1 MAIPVPHVL
10 YVLMI
15 VLPPLTLLIAFPLL
29 LGWVKPNPW
38 YGVRTRKTRSSP
50 EIWYRANRMGG
61 ICLAVATM
69 IALLL
74 WAVLWPLDIG
84 NALRVGL
91 DLLILA
97 ACDLLACA
105 VMLARVAKM

>member
-1 MAIPVPHVL
+1 
-10 YVLMI
+10 MI
-15 VLPPLTLLIAFPLL
+15 VLPPVTLLLSIPLV

-50 EIWYRANRMGG
+50 EIWYRANRIGG
-61 ICLAVATM
+61 IYLVVATL

-74 WAVLWPLDIG
+74 WALLWPLDLG

-91 DLLILA
+91 DLLLLA
-97 ACDLLACA
+97 ACQLIACA
-105 VMLARVAKM
+105 LMLARVAKM